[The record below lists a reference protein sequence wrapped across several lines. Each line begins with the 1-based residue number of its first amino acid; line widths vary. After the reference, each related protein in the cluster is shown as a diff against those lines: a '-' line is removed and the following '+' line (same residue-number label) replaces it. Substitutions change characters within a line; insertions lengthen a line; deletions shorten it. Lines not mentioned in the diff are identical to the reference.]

1 MVEIAKEYTG
11 DLFRSVVIDGNN
23 ALTLRSEMVDGK
35 KKFHFSLERLINTIS
50 KVEELGWP
58 TKTVMK
64 EATYI
69 FCLKSDSTLTEPQRK
84 VLEQMERMNTIH
96 LIRKS
101 PDKDLDDKVMIQHAL
116 DHDAWILTG
125 DTFRKDHLPSL
136 LEQGKPEVINE
147 INKRRI
153 HLEFGPD
160 HQPIFSLPEN
170 MAAMT
175 ATKVVSDTQN
185 VDFELLS
192 GGCPLWMCVSDSE
205 RIEITVPMR
214 KPVGRINFQ
223 KPSSDVGRKEAVG
236 AVSRSHFRIDW
247 DGTNFYI
254 TDINSTN
261 GTKIDGLKIPPHM
274 PYPIESE
281 NIVTI
286 GDIQFGLG

>member
-1 MVEIAKEYTG
+1 MVEIAQGYEG
-11 DLFRSVVIDGNN
+11 DLFHSVVIDGNN
-23 ALTLRSEMVDGK
+23 ALTLRVEMVDGK
-35 KKFHFSLERLINTIS
+35 KKYHFSLERLINTIS

-64 EATYI
+64 EGTYN
-69 FCLKSDSTLTEPQRK
+69 FCLKSDSTLTVPQRE
-84 VLEQMERMNTIH
+84 VLKQMHRMNTVH

-125 DTFRKDHLPSL
+125 DTFQKDHLPSL
-136 LEQGKPEVINE
+136 KRQGKLEVINE
-147 INKRRI
+147 INKRRV

-185 VDFELLS
+185 VDLELLS
-192 GGCPLWMCVSDSE
+192 GGCPLWLRVDDSDWMPIS
-205 RIEITVPMR
+205 VPMR
-214 KPVGRINFQ
+214 KPVGRAEFQ
-223 KPSSDVGRKEAVG
+223 KPASDIERKEAVG

-247 DGTNFYI
+247 DGNKFYI

-261 GTKIDGLKIPPHM
+261 GTKIDGLKIPPHKS
-274 PYPIESE
+274 YPIEPR
-281 NIVTI
+281 NVVTI
-286 GDIQFGLG
+286 GDIEFRLQ